1 MKGRKLFVLVFFLL
15 VLCPRD
21 GAGQTTTK
29 EVFID
34 FFINA
39 SVKWTE
45 EAYLI
50 IERGNGESSF
60 VYCDHNDVDAYY
72 VDRVVRKNK
81 EPFIIMD
88 KDTCLKTSE
97 KEYPMGV
104 KSFTVERF
112 RYDLKDVEDEERD
125 VFFNDDLG
133 ILVLNSI
140 HWNTWMTFSYDS
152 ATKSLIDKI
161 IADDAFFYRYDPNH

>member
-1 MKGRKLFVLVFFLL
+1 VLAFFLL
-15 VLCPRD
+15 VSCPRY
-21 GAGQTTTK
+21 GTGQTTTR
-29 EVFID
+29 EVTID
-34 FFINA
+34 FIINS

-60 VYCDHNDVDAYY
+60 IYCDRNDFDTYY
-72 VDRVVRKNK
+72 VEKVVRENIN
-81 EPFIIMD
+81 PFILMD

-97 KEYPMGV
+97 KEYSMGG

-133 ILVLNSI
+133 VLVLNSI
-140 HWNTWMTFSYDS
+140 HWNTWLTFSNDS
-152 ATKSLIDKI
+152 TTALLIDLI
-161 IADDAFFYRYDPNH
+161 VADDSIFHPYSPDQ